1 MAELRAVYGRS
12 GSRVQ
17 MVLMSRTLRQFS
29 LSLRVLRRVL
39 LVIASVCAA
48 QAWSHDSRPVYIEVM
63 QDTAVNYSVTWRV
76 PDSVEAAAVP
86 DINLAG
92 DCRLQYSPSR
102 DSERLHRIRVA
113 YQGLKHYLCAT
124 DALPKAVV
132 LDYPQ
137 SNPSL
142 STIVR
147 VTSQEGAVAVF
158 HALPASRRIVLA
170 SNTSKAQV
178 AYEYLSL
185 GTQHIWGGFD
195 HLLFVT
201 CLVLMAGLVKRLLLM
216 ITGFTVGHSLTLIL
230 ATLGLI
236 RVPILAV
243 EAVIALSIVFVAAEL
258 LRDQKDTWSWRSP
271 LMMAACF
278 GLLHGLGFAGAIV
291 GMGLPENEIVTALL
305 AFNIGVELG
314 QLGYI
319 IGLMLAL
326 ALYRSFSGGLGL
338 TKRVVVPRVLAGPIG
353 VLAAFWF
360 FERLFLSMA

>member
-1 MAELRAVYGRS
+1 
-12 GSRVQ
+12 
-17 MVLMSRTLRQFS
+17 MVL
-29 LSLRVLRRVL
+29 VVG
-39 LVIASVCAA
+39 SVCAA
-48 QAWSHDSRPVYIEVM
+48 QSWSHDSRPVYIEII
-63 QDTAVNYSVTWRV
+63 QDTAMNYSLIWRV
-76 PDSVEAAAVP
+76 PDSVAAAVVP
-86 DINLAG
+86 DINLTG

-102 DSERLHRIRVA
+102 DAEVLYSIRA
-113 YQGLKHYLCAT
+113 AHQGLKHYACASGVFPT
-124 DALPKAVV
+124 AVV

-147 VTSQEGAVAVF
+147 VISQGKAAAVF
-158 HALPASRRIVLA
+158 HAAPATRRIALA
-170 SNTSKAQV
+170 SDSTRLQV

-216 ITGFTVGHSLTLIL
+216 ITGFTVGHSVTLIL

-258 LRDQKDTWSWRSP
+258 LRAQKDTWSWRSP
-271 LMMAACF
+271 LLMAMCF
-278 GLLHGLGFAGAIV
+278 GLLHGLGFASAIV
-291 GMGLPENEIVTALL
+291 DLGLPETEMITALL

-319 IGLMLAL
+319 FALMLAL
-326 ALYRSFSGGLGL
+326 ALYRSLKADLL
-338 TKRVVVPRVLAGPIG
+338 TDRVAVPSVLAWPIG

-360 FERLFLSMA
+360 FERLFLFMV

>member
-1 MAELRAVYGRS
+1 MTELRAVYGRYS
-12 GSRVQ
+12 SLVQLVLRSRI
-17 MVLMSRTLRQFS
+17 LRQFS

-39 LVIASVCAA
+39 LVIASIWAA
-48 QAWSHDSRPVYIEVM
+48 QAWSHDSRPVYIEVI
-63 QDTAVNYSVTWRV
+63 QDTAINYSVTWRV

-86 DINLAG
+86 DINLEG
-92 DCRLQYSPSR
+92 DCSLQYSPSR
-102 DSERLHRIRVA
+102 DSEALYRIRVA
-113 YQGLKHYLCAT
+113 YQGLKHYACAI
-124 DALPKAVV
+124 DALPTAVV
-132 LDYPQ
+132 LDYPR

-147 VTSQEGAVAVF
+147 VTHQDGAVAVF
-158 HALPASRRIVLA
+158 NAAPASRRIVLV
-170 SNTSKAQV
+170 SDTSKAQI

-271 LMMAACF
+271 LLMAACF
-278 GLLHGLGFAGAIV
+278 GLLHGLGFASAIV
-291 GMGLPENEIVTALL
+291 DLGLPENEIMTALL

-319 IGLMLAL
+319 IILMLAL
-326 ALYRSFSGGLGL
+326 ALYRAFSAGWGL
-338 TKRVVVPRVLAGPIG
+338 TERVAGPRVLAWPIG